1 MPLSRRQI
9 LAAAALAAATEC
21 RGQPAAAPDEANPT
35 TPPERAPSADAAV
48 VDAGPL
54 GDYPKDGVYD
64 QFRQQGFFVIRRNK
78 RLFAMSSVCTHKG
91 CKVRAQADQSFFCRC
106 HKSAFDP
113 EGRVL
118 NGPAPRD
125 LPRFAVK
132 LTREQHVLV
141 NPNQPAMRST
151 ETP

>member
-1 MPLSRRQI
+1 MPLNRREV
-9 LAAAALAAATEC
+9 LAAAAATAAAEC
-21 RGQPAAAPDEANPT
+21 RGQSSVLGDSYSAAPPQR
-35 TPPERAPSADAAV
+35 PPAADAAV

-64 QFRQQGFFVIRRNK
+64 QFREQGFFVIRRNK

-91 CKVRAQADQSFFCRC
+91 CKVRAQPDQSFFCRC

-118 NGPAPRD
+118 KGPAPRD
-125 LPRFAVK
+125 LPRLAVK
-132 LTREQHVLV
+132 LNQDEHVLV
-141 NPNQPAMRST
+141 DPDQRVARPT
-151 ETP
+151 